1 LNTIND
7 IYSKTKS
14 PSNAQFNNKLTFGA
28 QKDIDISFNPPKI
41 GQRDDIS
48 EIFDTK
54 SMFGAISTLQI
65 QRMRKMSACPS
76 MNDEIRQINE
86 QLLDLTKNYDVKDQE
101 YSGSPEE
108 KMNQLLNIIE

>member
-1 LNTIND
+1 M
-7 IYSKTKS
+7 
-14 PSNAQFNNKLTFGA
+14 TFGA
-28 QKDIDISFNPPKI
+28 HKDIDISFNPPKI

-86 QLLDLTKNYDVKDQE
+86 QLLDLTKNYDVQDLD
-101 YSGSPEE
+101 SGGPEE
-108 KMNQLLNIIE
+108 KMNQLINIIE